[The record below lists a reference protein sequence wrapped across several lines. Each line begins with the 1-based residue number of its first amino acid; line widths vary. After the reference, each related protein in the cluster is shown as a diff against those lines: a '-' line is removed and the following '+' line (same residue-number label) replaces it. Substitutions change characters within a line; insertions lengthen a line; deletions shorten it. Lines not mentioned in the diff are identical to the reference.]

1 MDSTDTPGQWPLVA
15 RQWLQ
20 LGPPLRPGPMD
31 TAIVRTLIERW
42 CDVAEAR
49 YLILGVTPEYHAMAV
64 AAGSV
69 QAIDRTPE
77 MIRYVWPGQPSQ
89 AETGDWRQMPWQTP
103 AFDIALCDGGLQLV
117 GYPDGLSAVAREL
130 HRVLL
135 PDGLFIARL
144 FTPPE
149 TAETPED
156 VLQDLLKANIP
167 NLNVLK
173 LRLGMAMQSDA
184 ESGTA
189 LRDVWSRLHDAA
201 GSWPELAERLSWPL
215 DHLLAIEAYRES
227 PARMH
232 YFTPDQAIAVFERS
246 GFRHLDSA
254 SGDYMLGTQCPTLC
268 FRRL

>member
-1 MDSTDTPGQWPLVA
+1 
-15 RQWLQ
+15 
-20 LGPPLRPGPMD
+20 MD
-31 TAIVRTLIERW
+31 TAIVRTMIERW

-49 YLILGVTPEYHAMAV
+49 YLILGVTPEYYAMAI
-64 AAGSV
+64 AGSV

-117 GYPDGLSAVAREL
+117 GYPDGISAVAREL
-130 HRVLL
+130 HRVLI
-135 PDGLFIARL
+135 PDGLFIVRL

-149 TAETPED
+149 TAETSD
-156 VLQDLLKANIP
+156 NVLQDLVKGNIP

-173 LRLGMAMQSDA
+173 LRLGMAMQISA
-184 ESGTA
+184 ECGAA
-189 LRDVWSRLHDAA
+189 LHDIWTRLYDAA

-215 DHLLAIEAYRES
+215 EHLLAIEAYRES

-232 YFTPDQAIAVFERS
+232 YFTLHQAITVFEHS
-246 GFRHLDSA
+246 GFMHLESRT
-254 SGDYMLGTQCPTLC
+254 GDYVLGAQCPTLC